1 MPIKNYSTGVAAVQ
15 TVGEIQGLL
24 AAHGARKVMMDYSA
38 SGKVEAVTFG
48 LMINGSMAGFR
59 IDAKPEGVIRVMK
72 KDGKKCDEAQAER
85 IAWRNVKD
93 WIAAQLAL
101 VETEQAAMEQVF
113 LPYLL
118 DQTDTTLY
126 QRLLERQFQPALTGG
141 DNNG

>member
-1 MPIKNYSTGVAAVQ
+1 MPIKNYTTKVPAVQ

-24 AAHGARKVMMDYSA
+24 AAHGARKVMMDYSDC
-38 SGKVEAVTFG
+38 GKVEAVTFG
-48 LMINGSMAGFR
+48 LMLNGTMAGFR
-59 IDAKPEGVIRVMK
+59 IDAKPDGVSAVMK
-72 KDGKKCDEAQAER
+72 KDGIKCDGAQAER

-118 DQTDTTLY
+118 DQDDRTLY
-126 QRLLERQFQPALTGG
+126 QRIAESNFAPALPKGG
-141 DNNG
+141 NE